1 MNTNDS
7 DGLVDIFD
15 CVDDVV
21 GPLTQSDAMG
31 GFDVDNDGRGRVI
44 EVVDVAFVGGLFL
57 MEHCVDLLNE
67 VGVGLLIAS
76 RRSHAA
82 SLC

>member
-1 MNTNDS
+1 M
-7 DGLVDIFD
+7 
-15 CVDDVV
+15 
-21 GPLTQSDAMG
+21 
-31 GFDVDNDGRGRVI
+31 I

-76 RRSHAA
+76 RSSHAA